1 MMPQERYYKQTK
13 ERKRVTVGSYLIK
26 MTPLLDGL
34 FLTLES
40 STFHLGTERS
50 MCSCTHEMMYK

>member
-1 MMPQERYYKQTK
+1 MK
-13 ERKRVTVGSYLIK
+13 ERKRVTVGFYLIK

-40 STFHLGTERS
+40 TIFHLGTERS
-50 MCSCTHEMMYK
+50 MCSFAHEMMYK